1 MGPGSELH
9 FVTGSLSLSLSFCVG
24 GVLLMEAPP
33 RVTPLILSWVWS
45 LAAAPTACSAV
56 FPRYVE
62 VRVKGMD
69 LGEQVCRKVER

>member
-1 MGPGSELH
+1 
-9 FVTGSLSLSLSFCVG
+9 
-24 GVLLMEAPP
+24 MEAPP
-33 RVTPLILSWVWS
+33 ESHPSSCPGSGLPV
-45 LAAAPTACSAV
+45 AAPTACSAV